1 MDFELVKWQL
11 GYVGDIAKYA
21 NNKNIADNLRDT
33 FPYPYTLDDAKYYV
47 NHCMRKEGEGQVC
60 RAIVVNGEA
69 VGSVGVFFRDD
80 VYCKTGEVGYWLA
93 EPFWS
98 KGIMSSAISQICEM
112 VFGEYDVVRIFAE
125 PFANNIGSRKAL
137 EKAGFV
143 LEGIM
148 RNSVF
153 KNDKVLDSCM
163 YAMLK

>member
-11 GYVGDIAKYA
+11 GYAEDIAKYA

-93 EPFWS
+93 ELFWG
-98 KGIMSSAISQICEM
+98 KGIMSSAISQICEV
-112 VFGEYDVVRIFAE
+112 VFGEYDIIRIFAE

-137 EKAGFV
+137 EKAGFM

-163 YAMLK
+163 YAILK